1 VFLNREFNVQEEDFK
16 KIEDNSFVVLDDFS
30 FKPTISKSYSK
41 NCFLQVINRY
51 LRHHNVC
58 LCLVIHN
65 LYNNNLFTDILLAPH
80 IFLSYS
86 NLGFYI
92 IRYPFFY
99 FFLKL
104 LLKNNIFLSFIFI
117 IFYSRK
123 LQSRLGGK
131 DVLTFYQEVV
141 KQNFHFCYINCNKN
155 YLINKIDCLLKGEKV
170 NMFLGGEKY
179 IIHKLSEPC
188 DLLPIEQNVNIN
200 DDIHPA
206 KEYVNST
213 YPKQKH
219 LKFAI
224 DIIERNNLIDHNL
237 YFIAFPDL
245 HLADVCAFFNNRF
258 KNKKSTDP
266 RIIKLC
272 KFIQTSKIKFPK
284 VSIKNPVAQKY
295 VC

>member
-1 VFLNREFNVQEEDFK
+1 
-16 KIEDNSFVVLDDFS
+16 
-30 FKPTISKSYSK
+30 
-41 NCFLQVINRY
+41 
-51 LRHHNVC
+51 
-58 LCLVIHN
+58 
-65 LYNNNLFTDILLAPH
+65 
-80 IFLSYS
+80 
-86 NLGFYI
+86 
-92 IRYPFFY
+92 
-99 FFLKL
+99 
-104 LLKNNIFLSFIFI
+104 
-117 IFYSRK
+117 
-123 LQSRLGGK
+123 
-131 DVLTFYQEVV
+131 
-141 KQNFHFCYINCNKN
+141 
-155 YLINKIDCLLKGEKV
+155 
-170 NMFLGGEKY
+170 MFLGGEKY

-258 KNKKSTDP
+258 KNQKSTDP

-284 VSIKNPVAQKY
+284 VSIKNPVAQKLPIQFRDQDSNTKIPRVLRY
-295 VC
+295 AYSDISSPTFGNNSLLYNNFYIINFFIFIFSFLH